1 MKPIPDSKIVE
12 EWQDL
17 QQVIWSNNGVVSPN
31 RFVYNVQQLAKAK
44 NRELF
49 TGWAQNDM
57 SEFLLFMVECIHN
70 SISRGIKLHILGN
83 IENDTDKMATACYG
97 MLRDTYSKEYSEIMD
112 MFYGIYVSEIL
123 STDGSIRHAIKP
135 ESYFI
140 LDLPIIDD
148 NQHIVSDLYESLDLF
163 TRAEFLEGDNAWLNE
178 KTGKKENIRKQI
190 SFWNFPKIIVITL
203 KRFTPDGQY
212 KINNQINF
220 PIEDF
225 NISKYVRGYN
235 ANSHVYDLYGVCNHS
250 GGTLGGHYTAFV
262 KNSQN
267 NWIHYNDNSIQIVS
281 NPQEVITPL
290 AYCLFYRKKNNFI

>member
-1 MKPIPDSKIVE
+1 MNISGNSQNSTDE
-12 EWQDL
+12 MAL
-17 QQVIWSNNGVVSPN
+17 TC
-31 RFVYNVQQLAKAK
+31 YN
-44 NRELF
+44 
-49 TGWAQNDM
+49 
-57 SEFLLFMVECIHN
+57 
-70 SISRGIKLHILGN
+70 
-83 IENDTDKMATACYG
+83 
-97 MLRDTYSKEYSEIMD
+97 MLKTTYSKEYSEIMD

>member
-1 MKPIPDSKIVE
+1 
-12 EWQDL
+12 
-17 QQVIWSNNGVVSPN
+17 
-31 RFVYNVQQLAKAK
+31 
-44 NRELF
+44 
-49 TGWAQNDM
+49 
-57 SEFLLFMVECIHN
+57 
-70 SISRGIKLHILGN
+70 
-83 IENDTDKMATACYG
+83 
-97 MLRDTYSKEYSEIMD
+97 MLKTTYSKEYSEIMD

-123 STDGSIRHAIKP
+123 STDGLIRHAIKP

-148 NQHIVSDLYESLDLF
+148 EQRIVSDLYESLDLF
-163 TRAEFLEGDNAWLNE
+163 TRAEFLEGDNAWFNE
-178 KTGKKENIRKQI
+178 KTSKKENIRKQI

-235 ANSHVYDLYGVCNHS
+235 ANSHIYDLYGVCNHS

-267 NWIHYNDNSIQIVS
+267 TWIHYNDNSIQSVS
-281 NPQEVITPL
+281 SPQQVITPL